1 MQAPKMRRRTL
12 PVYPNIFNYARLK
25 LWTKSF
31 LNPVSLCKMCNY
43 MRANLQGMKLT
54 KETMSKQGSTTL
66 KL

>member
-43 MRANLQGMKLT
+43 MRANLQGMRL
-54 KETMSKQGSTTL
+54 L
-66 KL
+66 KRPCLNKGQQL